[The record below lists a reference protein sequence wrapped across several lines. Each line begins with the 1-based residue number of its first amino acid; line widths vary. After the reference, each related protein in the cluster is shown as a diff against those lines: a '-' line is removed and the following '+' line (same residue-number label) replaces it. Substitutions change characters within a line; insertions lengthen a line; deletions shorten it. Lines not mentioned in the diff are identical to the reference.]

1 MKIAIQSMLIKLQ
14 GKDGLS
20 PRVDTRWLVL
30 ACSLLFGMA
39 ASAATPVETPYG
51 AVSLPFTLHQ
61 VPGTPV
67 YYIEGLSGVP
77 DSVNEGHTSNAGFV
91 VTEAGVVVFDA
102 LGTPALGYRLL
113 QRIRE
118 VTDKPIKCV
127 VVSHYHADHI
137 YGLQAFKEHG
147 NAPTVVAQRGTLGY
161 AGGTAD
167 SQGEDAARRL
177 EQRRQA
183 LFPWVDEK
191 TFIVAPDEV
200 FDQEMRFE
208 LGGVQ
213 FEVRHLGPAHAPGD
227 SIMLVRNYGVLF
239 GGDVLYGGRVPFLD
253 SPETDIGRWL
263 TGLDYIAGLKDQ
275 MRYIIPGHGAMSED
289 AGQVVAATRDYILYV
304 REAMGRAV
312 RDFVPF
318 DEAYRNTDW
327 SRYKKLP
334 AFDGSNRGNAYRIY
348 LDEEARSVK

>member
-1 MKIAIQSMLIKLQ
+1 M
-14 GKDGLS
+14 
-20 PRVDTRWLVL
+20 P
-30 ACSLLFGMA
+30 A
-39 ASAATPVETPYG
+39 AAATPVETPYS
-51 AVSLPFTLHQ
+51 AVSLPFELHQ
-61 VPGTPV
+61 VPGVPV

-102 LGTPALGYRLL
+102 LGTPALGYRML

-118 VTDKPIKCV
+118 VTDKPIKYV

-147 NAPTVVAQRGTLGY
+147 NAPVVLAQRGTLGY

-191 TFIVAPDEV
+191 TFIVAPDQV
-200 FDQEMRFE
+200 FDQEFTFE
-208 LGGVQ
+208 LGGIR
-213 FEVRHLGPAHAPGD
+213 FEIRHLGPAHAPGD
-227 SIMLVRNYGVLF
+227 SIMLVRDYGVLF

-253 SPETDIGRWL
+253 SPETDIRQWL
-263 TGLDYIAGLKDQ
+263 AGLDYIAGLKDQ
-275 MRYIIPGHGAMSED
+275 VRYIIPGHGTLSED
-289 AGQVVAATRDYILYV
+289 AQQVVEATRNYILYV
-304 REAMGRAV
+304 REAMARAV
-312 RDFVPF
+312 RDLVPF

-327 SRYKKLP
+327 SRYEKLP
-334 AFDGSNRGNAYRIY
+334 AFDASNRGNAYRIY
-348 LDEEARSVK
+348 LDEEGRSLK

>member
-1 MKIAIQSMLIKLQ
+1 MPTCAEARTLLLA
-14 GKDGLS
+14 GALLAGL
-20 PRVDTRWLVL
+20 P
-30 ACSLLFGMA
+30 AQA
-39 ASAATPVETPYG
+39 AKPVETPYS
-51 AVSLPFTLHQ
+51 AVSLPFEAIQ

-91 VTEAGVVVFDA
+91 VTPAGVVVFDA
-102 LGTPALGYRLL
+102 LGTPALGYRML

-118 VTDKPIKCV
+118 VTDQPIQYV

-147 NAPTVVAQRGTLGY
+147 GAPVVLAQRGTLNY
-161 AGGTAD
+161 AGGTRD
-167 SQGEDAARRL
+167 GQGEDAARRL

-200 FDQEMRFE
+200 FDQAHRFE
-208 LGGVQ
+208 LGGVE
-213 FEVRHLGPAHAPGD
+213 FEIRHLGPAHAPGD
-227 SIMLVRNYGVLF
+227 SIMLVQPYGVLF

-253 SPETDIGRWL
+253 SPETDVDRWL
-263 TGLDYIAGLKDQ
+263 AGLDYIAGLKGQ
-275 MRYIIPGHGAMSED
+275 VRHIVPGHGALSAD
-289 AGQVVAATRDYILYV
+289 AGQVVEATREYILYV
-304 REAMGRAV
+304 RAAMAAAA

-318 DEAYRNTDW
+318 DEAYRTTDW
-327 SRYKKLP
+327 SRYDKLP
-334 AFDGSNRGNAYRIY
+334 AFEASNRGNAYRIY
-348 LDEEARSVK
+348 LEEEARLLRQP